1 MRPTLRLVL
10 ICAVGLPLALA
21 PALLSAQ
28 LWPAWLGYLLAVLM
42 LAGVDALLSLPRRRL
57 TVRTDAPDLLY
68 MGEREPLAL
77 ELTTRGWRRRQRLEV
92 LVDVGADLEPVPPR
106 AVEIAQGQPL
116 AVELPLVPQRRGTV
130 AVETVWLR
138 WRGPFGLMR
147 RTVKR
152 PIGASIPVV
161 PNVRAVRAAALRFFS
176 NRDFMSGLKVE
187 HYIGDGSEF
196 ESLREYMPGLD
207 HRAMDWKS
215 SARHRKLLCQEF
227 RAERNHQVVLAIDT
241 GHLMSEPIDG
251 VPRLDHAINAGLLL
265 GYFSLRTGDRVGLY
279 GFDEAV
285 RVYSE
290 PAGGMSAFHRLQR
303 LTADLDYGR
312 GETNFTLG
320 LANLATR
327 LRRRS
332 LIVLLTEFVDV
343 ITAEMM
349 LDNVSRLTAKHLVLF
364 VALRDPG
371 MARIAGSEPRSLGDL
386 HRAVVAGDF
395 ARERESVLA
404 RLRRMG
410 VHCIDATPD
419 RMSMNLLNRYL
430 DIVRREQI

>member
-10 ICAVGLPLALA
+10 ICTGGLPVALA
-21 PALLSAQ
+21 AALVSPQ
-28 LWPAWLGYLLAVLM
+28 LWPAWLGTLLAVFM
-42 LAGVDALLSLPRRRL
+42 MAGVDALLSLPRRRL
-57 TVRTDAPDLLY
+57 GVRTEAPDLLY
-68 MGEREPLAL
+68 MGDREPLVL
-77 ELTTRGWRRRQRLEV
+77 ELAARGWKRRARLEV
-92 LVDVGADLEPVPPR
+92 LLDVGADLETVAPR
-106 AVEIAQGQPL
+106 EVEVLPGEPL
-116 AVELPLVPQRRGTV
+116 LVELQLAPLRRGTALV
-130 AVETVWLR
+130 QDVWLR

-147 RTVKR
+147 RTVRR

-161 PNVRAVRAAALRFFS
+161 PNVRAVRTAALRFFS
-176 NRDFMSGLKVE
+176 NRDFMSGIKVE

-241 GHLMSEPIDG
+241 GHLMSEPIGG

-303 LTADLDYGR
+303 LTADLEYGR

-332 LIVLLTEFVDV
+332 LIVFLTEFVDV

-349 LDNVSRLTAKHLVLF
+349 IENVSRLVGKHLVLF

-395 ARERESVLA
+395 AREREAVLA

-419 RMSMNLLNRYL
+419 RLSMNLLNRYL